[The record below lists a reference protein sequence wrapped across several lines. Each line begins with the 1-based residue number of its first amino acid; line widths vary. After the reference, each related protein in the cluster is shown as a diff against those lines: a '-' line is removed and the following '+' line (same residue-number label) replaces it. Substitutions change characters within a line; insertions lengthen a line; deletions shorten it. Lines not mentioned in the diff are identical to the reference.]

1 MRELGIITLRE
12 KIRAGEITSAQIT
25 KQYIQA
31 IKESKTQAIIEV
43 FADAIEQAQKMDEK
57 IKQGYKGKLAGV
69 PIIIKDNILVEN
81 KHASAGSLFL
91 KDYIAQYTST
101 VAQKLL
107 DEGAVILARANM
119 DEFAM
124 GSGTE
129 NSGYFKTY
137 NPLDV
142 TRVPGGSSGGSAA
155 AVIENLCAAAL
166 GTDTGGSIR
175 QPSSYCGVV
184 GIKPTYG
191 RVSRY
196 GVIAYASSL
205 DQVGPITKNV
215 EDNALLLEILS
226 GADEHDET
234 TAKHQDTCFSSSIGQ
249 SIQGLKVGIVKSIE
263 KMVKGLDVEP
273 TYQKMKAFLT
283 KHGAQMVEMDIHNF
297 ELVLPAYYIIAPAEA
312 TSNLAR
318 FDGVKYT
325 SRSEKA
331 RSLTEIYKMS
341 RTEFFGKEVKRRIM
355 LGNYVLSSGYFD
367 AYYNKARAL
376 QASLREEYTKAFQ
389 SCDVILM
396 PTTKGEA
403 YKIGEK
409 SNPVDA
415 YKEDIFTVS
424 ANITGLPAISVPFGV
439 GPNHLPIGMQFLA
452 PHFEEK
458 TLYKVASFIEKHK
471 EENHA
476 V

>member
-1 MRELGIITLRE
+1 MRELGVIELRE
-12 KIRAGEITSAQIT
+12 KIKAGEIRSVDIT
-25 KQYIQA
+25 QEYIQA
-31 IKESKTQAIIEV
+31 IKQSKTNAIIEI
-43 FADAIEQAQKMDEK
+43 FADAIEQAQEIDKK
-57 IKQGYKGKLAGV
+57 IQQGYTGKLAGV
-69 PIIIKDNILVEN
+69 PIIIKDNILVEG

-129 NSGYFKTY
+129 HSAYFKTY
-137 NPLDV
+137 NPLDM

-184 GIKPTYG
+184 GMKPTYG

-196 GVIAYASSL
+196 GVVAFASSL

-215 EDNALLLEILS
+215 QDNALLLEILA
-226 GADEHDET
+226 GTDIHDET
-234 TAKHQDTCFSSSIGQ
+234 TARNQVIDFSSRIGK
-249 SIQGLKVGIVKSIE
+249 SLQGLKVGIVQSVDA
-263 KMVKGLDVEP
+263 MVQGLDVESH
-273 TYQKMKAFLT
+273 YKKMKEFLQQ
-283 KHGAQMVEMDIHNF
+283 HGATLVDVQIPHLQ
-297 ELVLPAYYIIAPAEA
+297 LVLPAYYIIAPAEA
-312 TSNLAR
+312 ASNLAR

-325 SRSEKA
+325 SHSQSA
-331 RSLTEIYKMS
+331 QTLNEIYTLS
-341 RTEFFGKEVKRRIM
+341 RTEFFGDEVKRRIM

-367 AYYNKARAL
+367 AYYNKARSV
-376 QASLREEYTKAFQ
+376 QAQLREEYIKAFQ

-396 PTTKGEA
+396 PTAKGEA

-409 SNPVDA
+409 ANPLDA

-424 ANITGLPAISVPFGV
+424 ANIAGLPAISIPFGV
-439 GPNHLPIGMQFLA
+439 GNHKLPIGMQFLA

-458 TLYKVASFIEKHK
+458 TLYQVASYVEKHK
-471 EENHA
+471 EDIHG